1 MDSTLAPKQ
10 GMLRDWGYYS
20 LWWGLIFTILG
31 SLMYRDGPQDQFLNP
46 ALQQA
51 LFGLAFGLVCALVFT
66 LVQNGV
72 NKERRKVKSWILA
85 VLIWIVMRLA
95 WLFAAGAL

>member
-1 MDSTLAPKQ
+1 MDSTVTPKR

-51 LFGLAFGLVCALVFT
+51 LFGGVVQIT
-66 LVQNGV
+66 LQRMTHRRGRMRSWFWTPVSA
-72 NKERRKVKSWILA
+72 ERQ
-85 VLIWIVMRLA
+85 VLYRPRNSLRRY
-95 WLFAAGAL
+95 